1 MSILSKNFSSLL
13 SLIVGSN
20 KKFLI
25 AISGGVDSEVLLDL
39 CLKNIPL
46 NNLHAIHIN
55 HNLTAQAR
63 RYEHFVK
70 KNCFKKKIPLTVISE
85 NRSNIRGESMEMWG
99 RRVRYKGF
107 YNTLIKL
114 NFDYVLTAHH
124 ANDNLET
131 VLMNLDR
138 GCYIKGLRGILPKNG
153 KVVRPLI
160 EFKKSDILSY
170 ANENKIDFI
179 HDETNDDIAIKRNY
193 VRKKLESSLV
203 ANDSNVIERFLKI
216 TRKAQNAITKE
227 KLVTRIAVDNLK
239 KGEDDSFFLEDS
251 ELRSFNSYFKIRL
264 IKEIIGESNLSWSR
278 HKYNKLKNFLSKSR
292 SGERFFINKE
302 WVLLRDRINWVLYM
316 NNHKKIKIDVEEF
329 KTQEFNGEIISFK
342 KTKKRA
348 FSPDV
353 NTELIDLD
361 TVKNKDIQI
370 RNWTNGDKFQPLGMD
385 GTKKVSDYLIDR
397 KIDRLSKEKQLVM
410 TANDEIVWLCGQR
423 ISNKFRI
430 TNNTSNMLEL
440 SMYKQIK

>member
-1 MSILSKNFSSLL
+1 MSILSKNFSSSL

-55 HNLTAQAR
+55 HNLTAQAS

-70 KNCFKKKIPLTVISE
+70 KNCFKNKIPLTVISE
-85 NRSNIRGESMEMWG
+85 NRNNVGGESMEMWG
-99 RRVRYKGF
+99 RRIRYKGF

-114 NFDYVLTAHH
+114 NFDYILTAHH

-160 EFKKSDILSY
+160 EFKKSDIISY

-179 HDETNDDIAIKRNY
+179 HDVTNDDITIKRNY
-193 VRKKLESSLV
+193 VRKKIVPSLI
-203 ANDSNVIERFLKI
+203 ANDRNAVERFLKI
-216 TRKAQNAITKE
+216 NRKAQNAISKE
-227 KLVTRIAVDNLK
+227 KLLTKIAVDSLK
-239 KGEDDSFFLEDS
+239 KGEDNSFFLEDS
-251 ELRSFNSYFKIRL
+251 KLVGFNSYFKIRL

-278 HKYNKLKNFLSKSR
+278 FRYNELKNFLSKSL
-292 SGERFFINKE
+292 SGERFFINKK

-316 NNHKKIKIDVEEF
+316 NINRKIKINVEEF

-348 FSPDV
+348 FSTDV

-370 RNWTNGDKFQPLGMD
+370 RNWTSGDKFQPLGMD
-385 GTKKVSDYLIDR
+385 GSKKVSDYLIDR

-410 TANDEIVWLCGQR
+410 TANDEIVWLLGQR

-440 SMYKQIK
+440 SMSKQIK